1 MNNHNNLENDE
12 TLKKLAPNGFVPISK
27 NFGKILTDYYKYETI
42 EKFIEFFNTDEGVR
56 QGFIDI
62 TFFTKKLKEHKPASI
77 ENVKMEL
84 LSKDEDNKS
93 CSFVIIT
100 DKEKVYEE
108 INFITGFTNISIEEN
123 KEAYSRLLNAK
134 GTNALSK
141 IPTSPK
147 AIKSKFVYHPEMD
160 ANSLF
165 TDDDVK
171 VTVKE
176 LDNSTQL
183 GNSILFF
190 YYLLC
195 SFTRNVSYKQ
205 KNLTKEDYEIYFDV
219 EAYLTARGKEIN
231 TNNKK
236 NLMREVKQ
244 YYETLKRITLDFEEY
259 DYNKKELKKNNL
271 EIFAGKGSTESFIK
285 RSKNYFFILNPFLA
299 EYLIE
304 KNFISYFPNN
314 AFNIDIM
321 RHPNA
326 LSITNKLSVL
336 YSMNYWKSNKGLVSL
351 KNLLSSISDIPS
363 YEDVS
368 KSNRAYFNRIIEP
381 LEKDL
386 DYLQELNILTK
397 WEWAN
402 KKREVLTNEQLK
414 SYDYKALENC
424 FLSYELADY
433 PEQEQEEFKERK
445 AKKQA
450 NKKKTT
456 KKRCK
461 GN

>member
-1 MNNHNNLENDE
+1 MNDE
-12 TLKKLAPNGFVPISK
+12 KVKEFTPLGNTE
-27 NFGKILTDYYKYETI
+27 KIINVLNTYLTY
-42 EKFIEFFNTDEGVR
+42 EKFEEFIKLFNRDIETRTNYINLFFNFKNLKELKPESIKDVKLEIENKDFKTKTYKCSLSTGKDSIQVTYN
-56 QGFIDI
+56 FISGQCITTFEKDI
-62 TFFTKKLKEHKPASI
+62 TE
-77 ENVKMEL
+77 EL
-84 LSKDEDNKS
+84 QL
-93 CSFVIIT
+93 
-100 DKEKVYEE
+100 
-108 INFITGFTNISIEEN
+108 
-123 KEAYSRLLNAK
+123 YSRLLNAK

-141 IPTSPK
+141 IPTSPS

-165 TDDDVK
+165 TDEDV
-171 VTVKE
+171 TIIVKE

-259 DYNKKELKKNNL
+259 DYNEKGPKKYNL
-271 EIFAGKGSTESFIK
+271 ELFAGKGSTESFIK

-299 EYLIE
+299 EYLTE
-304 KNFISYFPNN
+304 KSFISYFPNN
-314 AFNIDIM
+314 AFNIDIK

-363 YEDVS
+363 YEKVS
-368 KSNRAYFNRIIEP
+368 KSNRAYFARIIEP
-381 LEKDL
+381 LENDL

-402 KKREVLTNEQLK
+402 KKREVLTDEQLK

-450 NKKKTT
+450 SKKKTT
-456 KKRCK
+456 KKK
-461 GN
+461 V